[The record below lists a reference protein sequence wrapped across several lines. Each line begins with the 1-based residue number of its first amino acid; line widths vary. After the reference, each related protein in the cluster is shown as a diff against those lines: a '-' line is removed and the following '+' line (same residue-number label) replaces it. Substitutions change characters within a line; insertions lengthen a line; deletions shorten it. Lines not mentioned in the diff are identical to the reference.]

1 MFWTSGGRTAH
12 SFDDMTERI
21 KMVAIVYLQR
31 SVLLS
36 VANPLRSVCVCLLN
50 DCHRCRSY
58 SDVVGFVFPF
68 IQRATRLMM
77 TRGRPSCLYLS
88 LFIFIYCSSS
98 CCVSV
103 YLLRFIPPSNP
114 DERDGAG

>member
-1 MFWTSGGRTAH
+1 MVFKCSSRNGCVFGERWWCFGRVAGEPAH
-12 SFDDMTERI
+12 SFDDMTEGI

-77 TRGRPSCLYLS
+77 TRGALELS
-88 LFIFIYCSSS
+88 IS
-98 CCVSV
+98 
-103 YLLRFIPPSNP
+103 
-114 DERDGAG
+114 